1 MVCAALTL
9 APLSRRKRVE
19 VAVQSTRTADLA
31 ASESG
36 RFDPLDEAAGVLD
49 PSDTDTAQNAVVPE
63 LTPRR
68 NAHERPIDL
77 HQDPR
82 LHGLPGPRDRRGG
95 GGLGYALAGT
105 DGLWSA
111 LVGVALAVVFAGI
124 TAASMLI
131 AIRFRLAAFF
141 GIVMGAWLLK
151 LVIFVVLLVL
161 VKDQPF
167 VNDVVLFLALVVSII
182 GTLAIDALVVVRGRL
197 GNVSDAVLPPAP
209 QD

>member
-1 MVCAALTL
+1 MNARSIFTKILTYTGLLAL
-9 APLSRRKRVE
+9 VI
-19 VAVQSTRTADLA
+19 
-31 ASESG
+31 
-36 RFDPLDEAAGVLD
+36 
-49 PSDTDTAQNAVVPE
+49 AVV
-63 LTPRR
+63 
-68 NAHERPIDL
+68 
-77 HQDPR
+77 
-82 LHGLPGPRDRRGG
+82 G
-95 GGLGYALAGT
+95 GGLGWALAGT

-167 VNDVVLFLALVVSII
+167 IDDVVLFLALVVSII

>member
-1 MVCAALTL
+1 MNARSIFTKILSYTGLLAL
-9 APLSRRKRVE
+9 VI
-19 VAVQSTRTADLA
+19 
-31 ASESG
+31 
-36 RFDPLDEAAGVLD
+36 GV
-49 PSDTDTAQNAVVPE
+49 V
-63 LTPRR
+63 
-68 NAHERPIDL
+68 
-77 HQDPR
+77 
-82 LHGLPGPRDRRGG
+82 G

-161 VKDQPF
+161 VRDQPF
-167 VNDVVLFLALVVSII
+167 VDDVVLFLALVVSII

>member
-1 MVCAALTL
+1 MNARSIFTKILSYTGLLAL
-9 APLSRRKRVE
+9 VIGI
-19 VAVQSTRTADLA
+19 V
-31 ASESG
+31 
-36 RFDPLDEAAGVLD
+36 
-49 PSDTDTAQNAVVPE
+49 
-63 LTPRR
+63 
-68 NAHERPIDL
+68 
-77 HQDPR
+77 
-82 LHGLPGPRDRRGG
+82 G

-161 VKDQPF
+161 VRDQPF
-167 VNDVVLFLALVVSII
+167 VDDVVLFLALVVSII

>member
-1 MVCAALTL
+1 MNARSIFTKILTYTGFLAL
-9 APLSRRKRVE
+9 AI
-19 VAVQSTRTADLA
+19 
-31 ASESG
+31 
-36 RFDPLDEAAGVLD
+36 
-49 PSDTDTAQNAVVPE
+49 AVV
-63 LTPRR
+63 
-68 NAHERPIDL
+68 
-77 HQDPR
+77 
-82 LHGLPGPRDRRGG
+82 G

-151 LVIFVVLLVL
+151 LVVFVVLLVL
-161 VKDQPF
+161 VMDQPF

>member
-1 MVCAALTL
+1 MNARSIFTKVLTYTGFLAL
-9 APLSRRKRVE
+9 AI
-19 VAVQSTRTADLA
+19 
-31 ASESG
+31 
-36 RFDPLDEAAGVLD
+36 
-49 PSDTDTAQNAVVPE
+49 AVV
-63 LTPRR
+63 
-68 NAHERPIDL
+68 
-77 HQDPR
+77 
-82 LHGLPGPRDRRGG
+82 G